1 MACDARRDRTAR
13 RGGRRVDREA
23 MELATWYHDANCEI
37 ARDYNED
44 RSAQLAREMLSSSPI
59 RDEVARLVLVT
70 KTHKCAPTCRCS
82 AASRAGIGPT
92 RRRSGRLRPRA
103 PRRARPP
110 QSHRRDRRTEGLVEF
125 TCITLVSL
133 VDNFLHMSVFRT
145 SVCSRYVGRCGVRS
159 RGRHG
164 RGRSV
169 RGRQAEL
176 TSSTPVR
183 PLEPDHTTA
192 DDQHDGS
199 RVTGDCHARF

>member
-82 AASRAGIGPT
+82 AASRGGIGPT

-145 SVCSRYVGRCGVRS
+145 REFEIC
-159 RGRHG
+159 
-164 RGRSV
+164 RSV
-169 RGRQAEL
+169 RCQI
-176 TSSTPVR
+176 PR
-183 PLEPDHTTA
+183 PSWPRSI
-192 DDQHDGS
+192 GS
-199 RVTGDCHARF
+199 RPPSRTHIIHACSPTGARSHNR

>member
-70 KTHKCAPTCRCS
+70 KTHKV
-82 AASRAGIGPT
+82 

-110 QSHRRDRRTEGLVEF
+110 HLMEE
-125 TCITLVSL
+125 I
-133 VDNFLHMSVFRT
+133 
-145 SVCSRYVGRCGVRS
+145 
-159 RGRHG
+159 
-164 RGRSV
+164 
-169 RGRQAEL
+169 AAL
-176 TSSTPVR
+176 T
-183 PLEPDHTTA
+183 D
-192 DDQHDGS
+192 
-199 RVTGDCHARF
+199 

>member
-82 AASRAGIGPT
+82 AAGIGPM

-110 QSHRRDRRTEGLVEF
+110 QSHRRDRRTDGLVEF

-145 SVCSRYVGRCGVRS
+145 SVARYVGRCGVRS

-169 RGRQAEL
+169 RSRQAEL

>member
-82 AASRAGIGPT
+82 AASRGGIGPT

-145 SVCSRYVGRCGVRS
+145 SVRDMSVGAVSDPEAVMAAVDRFEAAKPNSHHPRLFAHWS
-159 RGRHG
+159 
-164 RGRSV
+164 
-169 RGRQAEL
+169 QITQPL
-176 TSSTPVR
+176 TIKMM
-183 PLEPDHTTA
+183 
-192 DDQHDGS
+192 G
-199 RVTGDCHARF
+199 TG